1 MRTAGVITTFL
12 LATSVSS
19 LPQSNDRLF
28 TGEIMDSPCAAM
40 GTHDRMMKGLEAK
53 DAKDCSQKC
62 VRMVGKYVLYDPANK
77 VTYQIDD
84 QQKSAAYAGQKVTVK
99 GTYDAASKT
108 IHVESIGSQ

>member
-12 LATSVSS
+12 LATSVSPS
-19 LPQSNDRLF
+19 QSNDRRF

-40 GTHDRMMKGLEAK
+40 GTHDRMMKGVDAK
-53 DAKDCSQKC
+53 DARDCSEKC
-62 VRMVGKYVLYDPANK
+62 VRMAGKYVLYDPANK
-77 VTYQIDD
+77 ATYRIDD

-108 IHVESIGSQ
+108 IHLESIGSQ

>member
-1 MRTAGVITTFL
+1 MRTAGVITILL
-12 LATSVSS
+12 LATSVS

-62 VRMVGKYVLYDPANK
+62 VRMVGKYVLYDPVNK
-77 VTYQIDD
+77 ATYQIDD

>member
-77 VTYQIDD
+77 ATYSNRR
-84 QQKSAAYAGQKVTVK
+84 SAEVGCVCRA
-99 GTYDAASKT
+99 
-108 IHVESIGSQ
+108 ESNRERNL